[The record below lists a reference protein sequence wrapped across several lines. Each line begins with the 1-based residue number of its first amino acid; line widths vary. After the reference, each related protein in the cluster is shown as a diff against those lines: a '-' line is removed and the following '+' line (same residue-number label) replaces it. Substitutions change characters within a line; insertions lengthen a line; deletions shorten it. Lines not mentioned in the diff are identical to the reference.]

1 MHQFLLLPEFTSPA
15 ELDVKTSPQRVILKN
30 ASFAWGLD
38 LSTFDDKKKRKRDTS
53 TSIEM
58 TSPLREKKKTST
70 TVLRGVN
77 MELADG
83 ELVIVCGPTG
93 CGKSALLK
101 GVLGEIR
108 CTQGVCQRTK
118 HVAVVNQE
126 PWIMAGTLLCS
137 CCHSLHLIPPK
148 YSFACPRSIRYS
160 LMDLSPNSPTDQISP
175 KILPYLPL
183 AS

>member
-1 MHQFLLLPEFTSPA
+1 MYQHFKRQVLRISIGKNLFYFIETFPEVCVSIRRMHEFLLLPEFKSPA
-15 ELDVKTSPQRVILKN
+15 ELDVKTTPQRVILKN

-38 LSTFDDKKKRKRDTS
+38 LLTFDEKKRDTS

-77 MELADG
+77 MQLADG

-137 CCHSLHLIPPK
+137 CCHSLHLNH
-148 YSFACPRSIRYS
+148 
-160 LMDLSPNSPTDQISP
+160 MLSPT
-175 KILPYLPL
+175 LE
-183 AS
+183 

>member
-1 MHQFLLLPEFTSPA
+1 MYQHFKRQVLRISIGKNLFYFIETFPEVCVSIRRMHQFLLLPEFTSPA
-15 ELDVKTSPQRVILKN
+15 ELDVKTTQQRVILKN
-30 ASFAWGLD
+30 ASFAWGLH
-38 LSTFDDKKKRKRDTS
+38 DDEGDKNKKDTS

-70 TVLRGVN
+70 VLRGVN
-77 MELADG
+77 MQLVDG
-83 ELVIVCGPTG
+83 ELVIVYGPTG

-126 PWIMAGTLLCS
+126 PWIMAGTLL
-137 CCHSLHLIPPK
+137 SLT
-148 YSFACPRSIRYS
+148 
-160 LMDLSPNSPTDQISP
+160 SPQSHVVTN
-175 KILPYLPL
+175 
-183 AS
+183 A